1 MFIKY
6 PEFAAGDA
14 RYAYAVGRIR
24 ALETKLLD
32 RQRFDRMLEAPSA
45 DEALR
50 VLQDTDYGIH
60 MGELKDA
67 SEYERVLA
75 AERKVAFDLFQKLC
89 LDGPASSTYFCRFD
103 FHNIKVLLK
112 ARAAEQDFSD
122 LLSPQG
128 EFDQTEMMEIF
139 SEESFARLPQHLGE
153 AALQGMEAFQSSGSP
168 RLLDIAVDQSE
179 HEYRLDLAHQLSNEF
194 LLNLLRLRADIH
206 NILTLYRTKWLSE
219 DYKLFETAIL
229 SGGFL
234 EKERLKQ
241 AFQEPWEGIPA
252 RFAVTPYI
260 EIIEAGGSDVVTKGS
275 FSRLE
280 KADDDYLMGY
290 LRLTKT
296 VTFGIEP
303 LYTYLLVKENEV
315 RSIRMVMV
323 GKLYGIPGQMIRER
337 LPIMF

>member
-6 PEFAAGDA
+6 PEFAAGDE
-14 RYAYAVGRIR
+14 RYAYAAGRIR

-32 RQRFDRMLEAPSA
+32 RQRFDRMLDAQSA

-50 VLQDTDYGIH
+50 VLQDTDYGMH
-60 MGELKDA
+60 MGELRGA

-89 LDGPASSTYFCRFD
+89 LDGPASSTYFSRFD

-112 ARAAEQDFSD
+112 ARATEQDFSG
-122 LLSPQG
+122 LLSSQG
-128 EFDQTEMMEIF
+128 EFDQAEMIEIF
-139 SEESFARLPQHLGE
+139 NEEGFARLPQHLGR
-153 AALQGMEAFQSSGSP
+153 AALEGMEAFQLSGSP

-179 HEYRLDLAHQLSNEF
+179 HEYRLDLAYRLSNEF

-219 DYKLFETAIL
+219 DFKLYETAML

-234 EKERLKQ
+234 EKERFKQ
-241 AFQEPWEGIPA
+241 AFQEPWEGLPA

-260 EIIEAGGSDVVTKGS
+260 EIVEAGGSGVATDGS
-275 FSRLE
+275 FSKLE
-280 KADDDYLMGY
+280 KAADDYLMGY
-290 LRLTKT
+290 LRLTKM

-337 LPIMF
+337 LPISF